1 MEPQTT
7 TARTALKFGI
17 ISGVAGIVFISI
29 LYVSGQ
35 AANSS
40 LAWLGS
46 IITIAVMVL
55 AMKEFRTLNG
65 GFMTYGQG
73 LGIGTL
79 LSGISGFIG
88 SVYSYIYQEFI
99 DTTLRQQILDKVRDD
114 LENRGMDDAQ
124 IEQALEMTQKFSSPG
139 ITFAIGVI
147 GSIFIGFIIA
157 LIISAIMKKDK
168 PFEMECY

>member
-1 MEPQTT
+1 METQTT

-17 ISGVAGIVFISI
+17 ISGVAGIIFMTV

-35 AANSS
+35 AANTG
-40 LAWLGS
+40 LAWLGTV
-46 IITIAVMVL
+46 ITIIVMVL

-65 GFMTYGQG
+65 GFMSYGQG

-79 LSGISGFIG
+79 MAGISGFL
-88 SVYSYIYQEFI
+88 SAVYSYIYQEFI
-99 DTTLRQQILDKVRDD
+99 DTTLRQQILDKVRED

-124 IEQALEMTQKFSSPG
+124 IEQAVEMTQKFSSPG

-168 PFEMECY
+168 PFEME

>member
-7 TARTALKFGI
+7 TARTALKFGL
-17 ISGVAGIVFISI
+17 ISGVASI
-29 LYVSGQ
+29 IFMTVLYVSGQ
-35 AANSS
+35 AANSA

-46 IITIAVMVL
+46 IITITVMVL

-65 GFMTYGQG
+65 GFMSYGQG

-79 LSGISGFIG
+79 MSGISGFL
-88 SVYSYIYQEFI
+88 SAVYSYIYQEFI
-99 DTTLRQQILDKVRDD
+99 DTTLRQQILDKVRED

-124 IEQALEMTQKFSSPG
+124 IEQAVEMTQKFSSPG

-168 PFEMECY
+168 PFEME